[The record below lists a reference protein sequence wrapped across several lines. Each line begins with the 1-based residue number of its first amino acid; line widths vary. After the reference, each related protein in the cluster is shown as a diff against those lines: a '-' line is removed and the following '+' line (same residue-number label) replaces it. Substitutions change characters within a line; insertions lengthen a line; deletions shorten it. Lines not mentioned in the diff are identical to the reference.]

1 VNQRSILFWLVV
13 VLLPF
18 LHFLL
23 QVGFQVG
30 NWTPDLLTLSL
41 LLASREMRMSRA
53 AGLGFLLGV
62 LEDAFSILAFG
73 ANTLTLTLLGI
84 VGART
89 RDLFLGESVQFF
101 LIYLALGTWSRF
113 ALHWMVAGE
122 EVRGVPGRVLL
133 LEAPL
138 TALFTAALGLFI
150 LFATG
155 SMRRLPG

>member
-1 VNQRSILFWLVV
+1 MTPRSVLFWLVV
-13 VLLPF
+13 ILLPF
-18 LHFLL
+18 LHFLM

-30 NWTPDLLTLSL
+30 PWTPDLLTLSL

-62 LEDAFSILAFG
+62 LEDAFSILAVG
-73 ANTLTLTLLGI
+73 ALLGI

-113 ALHWMVAGE
+113 ALHWMVAGQ
-122 EVRGVPGRVLL
+122 EVRGAPGRVLL

-138 TALFTAALGLFI
+138 TALLTAAFGLLV

-155 SMRRLPG
+155 SLRRLPG